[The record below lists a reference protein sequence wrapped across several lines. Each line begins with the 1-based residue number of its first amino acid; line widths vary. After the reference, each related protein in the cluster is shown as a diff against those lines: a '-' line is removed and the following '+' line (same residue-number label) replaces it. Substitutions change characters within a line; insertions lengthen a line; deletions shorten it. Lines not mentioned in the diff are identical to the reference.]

1 MTTSMLQIG
10 KNGLTENFIETIR
23 DRFKKYNNIKI
34 SILKSAG
41 HEREK
46 VKEFSERILDALGKN
61 YTAKAVGFTI
71 FLKKWRKK
79 VR

>member
-10 KNGLTENFIETIR
+10 KNGLTENFIETVK
-23 DRFKKYNNIKI
+23 DHFKKHDNIKI
-34 SILKSAG
+34 SMLKSAG

-46 VKEFSERILDALGKN
+46 IKEFSERILDALGKN
-61 YTAKAVGFTI
+61 YTAKIIGFTI

>member
-10 KNGLTENFIETIR
+10 KNGLTENFIETVK
-23 DRFKKYNNIKI
+23 DHFKKHDNIKI

-61 YTAKAVGFTI
+61 YTAKIIGFTI